1 MQAPPEAFALL
12 YFQSLR
18 NPRRYVLV
26 STWALLRNFVSLR
39 FSLVAERTTEFLLD
53 VVVAHL
59 LVHIWV
65 LRAAITD
72 VGFAVERLVW
82 IDQALVNHPVF
93 FRGFD
98 HLIELKS
105 ALLPFLF

>member
-12 YFQSLR
+12 YFVPEESSEVRAGINVGVAEKLS
-18 NPRRYVLV
+18 VL
-26 STWALLRNFVSLR
+26 ALL
-39 FSLVAERTTEFLLD
+39 LVAERTTKFLLD

-59 LVHIWV
+59 LVHIRV
-65 LRAAITD
+65 LRAAVTD

-93 FRGFD
+93 FGGLD
-98 HLIELKS
+98 YLLK
-105 ALLPFLF
+105 L